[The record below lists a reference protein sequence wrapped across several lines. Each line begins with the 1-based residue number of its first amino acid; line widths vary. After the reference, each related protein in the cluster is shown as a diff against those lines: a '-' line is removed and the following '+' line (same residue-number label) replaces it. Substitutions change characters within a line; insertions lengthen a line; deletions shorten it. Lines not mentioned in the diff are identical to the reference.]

1 MPKKQNTMQK
11 SDQSDP
17 HVSVS
22 FSLPLSVKEEMDRR
36 AKRLRITRSDYLKF
50 MVLWELDKGA
60 DAPFDMP
67 RTPTPA
73 AATGDRHKN
82 R

>member
-1 MPKKQNTMQK
+1 MQK
-11 SDQSDP
+11 TDQSDA

-22 FSLPLSVKEEMDRR
+22 FSLPKSVKDEMDRR
-36 AKRLRITRSDYLKF
+36 CERLRISRTDYLKF
-50 MVLWELDKGA
+50 MVLWELDKGE

-67 RTPTPA
+67 RTPKPA
-73 AATGDRHKN
+73 AEKGKHK